1 MAILGVVPNGAD
13 HTLNSGLRTCV
24 NIGGGRGKHSNRKT
38 FDDSEDSLTINT
50 AITLHNS
57 IDSRP
62 KGMYLIRWTTSGAQ
76 SYRMP
81 RIKHRLDRIVGLT
94 ANTVQAMQKNLAYV
108 PTRSTPGKLAEI
120 SQDEL
125 LDRLA
130 NGESPSTIAASLS
143 VSRPALFYK
152 LRDHP
157 EYKLCREI
165 GMDGNLDFRLDNV
178 MSATD
183 LNSARM
189 EEVKLRR
196 LEWRAER
203 EFPHRWGQKTQVA
216 VALPPSIDAALVGLA
231 SELLAKLA
239 QGQAIDTI
247 ETEDAEISTP
257 EDESGQSVDN
267 NDDHDQK

>member
-1 MAILGVVPNGAD
+1 
-13 HTLNSGLRTCV
+13 
-24 NIGGGRGKHSNRKT
+24 
-38 FDDSEDSLTINT
+38 
-50 AITLHNS
+50 
-57 IDSRP
+57 
-62 KGMYLIRWTTSGAQ
+62 
-76 SYRMP
+76 MP
-81 RIKHRLDRIVGLT
+81 RTKHRLDRIVGLT

-108 PTRSTPGKLAEI
+108 PQRSTPGKLAEI

-130 NGESPSTIAASLS
+130 NGESPSAIATSLS

-157 EYKLCREI
+157 EYQLCREI
-165 GMDGNLDFRLDNV
+165 GMDGNLDARLENV
-178 MSATD
+178 MAADD

-203 EFPHRWGQKTQVA
+203 EFPHRWGQKQQVS
-216 VALPPSIDAALVGLA
+216 VGLPPTIDAALVGLA

-239 QGQAIDTI
+239 QNQALPPVEADF
-247 ETEDAEISTP
+247 TELSDDDAHAMP
-257 EDESGQSVDN
+257 VDN
-267 NDDHDQK
+267 NDDHDHK